1 VGAGFGVNL
10 CLANKGCSRA
20 FQTRAS
26 DSLVETKQCALM
38 KLHQDEGRRRRSI
51 ISPCGNNRNNA
62 SLQQRNETTH
72 YLPSLSYFSFFSQKR
87 KVAKEKG
94 DFLPKAPPA
103 KK

>member
-1 VGAGFGVNL
+1 MKAVASGVL
-10 CLANKGCSRA
+10 LAVPV
-20 FQTRAS
+20 
-26 DSLVETKQCALM
+26 D
-38 KLHQDEGRRRRSI
+38 
-51 ISPCGNNRNNA
+51 PCRKTA

-87 KVAKEKG
+87 KVAKEKV